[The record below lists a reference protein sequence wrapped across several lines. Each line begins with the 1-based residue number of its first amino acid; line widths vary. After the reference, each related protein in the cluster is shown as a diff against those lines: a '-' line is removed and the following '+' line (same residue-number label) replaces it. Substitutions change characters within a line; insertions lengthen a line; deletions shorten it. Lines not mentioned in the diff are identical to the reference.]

1 MVPTHVCKIIVNT
14 PAPATKITH
23 KQTQQFPACQ
33 LVPIFAKM
41 RWPTSELTWRNS
53 HPQKESCQCS
63 PQQSPTPISAKTYKR
78 SQFGNLPKLRQP
90 LHKQRCSI
98 TIFRYVSSYRVW
110 IKLHVHT
117 IILFAQNSW
126 RADFAATIW
135 QRADVWHCLTSSI
148 ETQVQNAC
156 RGKNK
161 VCKQII
167 PQIRIY
173 WDSLKC
179 TVNIYIYTYNT
190 KIIQKWEPGISRF
203 PIYFKWWLSHS
214 YKISERKSQQP
225 KTNWDETWTLVI
237 QLSIFLPRTFL
248 VNSVLFFLV
257 KGIDLSIIHLQL
269 QDTASGADE
278 KIKVR

>member
-179 TVNIYIYTYNT
+179 TVNIYIYIH
-190 KIIQKWEPGISRF
+190 IIPKSSKNESPEFPAFQYISNGGYPIPTRFLKGNRSSPKQTEMKPGH
-203 PIYFKWWLSHS
+203 LSS
-214 YKISERKSQQP
+214 S
-225 KTNWDETWTLVI
+225 
-237 QLSIFLPRTFL
+237 
-248 VNSVLFFLV
+248 
-257 KGIDLSIIHLQL
+257 
-269 QDTASGADE
+269 
-278 KIKVR
+278 